1 MNPKIP
7 SARRGITL
15 LDTIKKAGF
24 SGFGEFENFLAQ
36 RGMPMIGKTGGEK
49 SLELL
54 NSMVEPRD
62 QYVKFY
68 PEYTKM
74 EEATLK
80 TTKPKVKKAE
90 GPRLAQKLIEI
101 ATDAN
106 ALYGDKMSAK
116 KRSFIKDA
124 IKRARILIDD
134 AAKLGF
140 KALLPMAGPI
150 GGALAF
156 ALEIATAPSAEAAE
170 INPTFE
176 EEMMERIKET
186 DFSGP
191 SASSMMLEKMKQD
204 AVMKAGGGI
213 MSINEMIKPIGK

>member
-24 SGFGEFENFLAQ
+24 SGFGEFENFLSQ

-54 NSMVEPRD
+54 NTMVEPKD

>member
-54 NSMVEPRD
+54 NTMVEPKD

-90 GPRLAQKLIEI
+90 GP
-101 ATDAN
+101 
-106 ALYGDKMSAK
+106 
-116 KRSFIKDA
+116 
-124 IKRARILIDD
+124 
-134 AAKLGF
+134 
-140 KALLPMAGPI
+140 
-150 GGALAF
+150 
-156 ALEIATAPSAEAAE
+156 
-170 INPTFE
+170 
-176 EEMMERIKET
+176 
-186 DFSGP
+186 
-191 SASSMMLEKMKQD
+191 
-204 AVMKAGGGI
+204 
-213 MSINEMIKPIGK
+213 

>member
-1 MNPKIP
+1 
-7 SARRGITL
+7 
-15 LDTIKKAGF
+15 
-24 SGFGEFENFLAQ
+24 
-36 RGMPMIGKTGGEK
+36 
-49 SLELL
+49 
-54 NSMVEPRD
+54 MVEPKD

-90 GPRLAQKLIEI
+90 GPKIAQKLIEI

-106 ALYGDKMSAK
+106 ALHGDKMSAK

-170 INPTFE
+170 IDPTFE
-176 EEMMERIKET
+176 EKMMERIKES

-204 AVMKAGGGI
+204 AVMKAKGGI
-213 MSINEMIKPIGK
+213 MSIDEMIRPLGK